1 MAAEGHHH
9 AYLLLSRTQVA
20 DVEMTGALPH
30 GALARIEQT
39 LIDSPRFTVIYRNP
53 SAVVITLTQPAPEEG
68 GSQPASADPGVSVSQ
83 PASPSPGA
91 SGSQPASPSPG
102 ASGACA
108 NLPADIAGLLGTPIN
123 FDTDGFT
130 LTADSQQVLDQV
142 ADRLKSCPDSNVAV
156 NGYTDDTGD
165 DATNIPLSD
174 NRAKSVANYL
184 VSQGVAGDHVT
195 STGLGS
201 ANPIADNNTP
211 DGRAQNRRVE
221 ITVS

>member
-1 MAAEGHHH
+1 MA
-9 AYLLLSRTQVA
+9 
-20 DVEMTGALPH
+20 
-30 GALARIEQT
+30 
-39 LIDSPRFTVIYRNP
+39 
-53 SAVVITLTQPAPEEG
+53 TQPASADPG
-68 GSQPASADPGVSVSQ
+68 ASGSQPASPSPGVSVSQPASADPGVSVSQ

-184 VSQGVAGDHVT
+184 VSQGVAGGHVT